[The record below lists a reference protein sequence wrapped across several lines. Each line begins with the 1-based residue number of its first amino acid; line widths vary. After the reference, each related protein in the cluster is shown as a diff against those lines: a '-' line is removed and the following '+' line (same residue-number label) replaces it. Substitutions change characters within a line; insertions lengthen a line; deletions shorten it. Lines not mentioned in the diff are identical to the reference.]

1 MSSLKNLDD
10 TVNFGDQFLH
20 DQPTEDDQEK
30 SKAREES
37 DSTIPDPSHQTVT
50 STLLIVLHKCTSP
63 EHHYWVLETTHA
75 DLIEKILCVSLSPG
89 LVKNQESEKTPK
101 EIIKDKR
108 KQDEEIQD
116 SNLLISVN

>member
-50 STLLIVLHKCTSP
+50 STPPVIAPFTDVTS
-63 EHHYWVLETTHA
+63 
-75 DLIEKILCVSLSPG
+75 
-89 LVKNQESEKTPK
+89 SEPSFTGHPPTKST
-101 EIIKDKR
+101 
-108 KQDEEIQD
+108 
-116 SNLLISVN
+116 